1 MKNAIKGE
9 NVGLCT
15 KNFMCNIFFV
25 SGCVVCVS
33 VFFINLTSF
42 FVGILCNLGNCL
54 EQRELSINRKFVV
67 CLSKTV
73 E

>member
-1 MKNAIKGE
+1 MLDCVQKILCAIYF
-9 NVGLCT
+9 LCLG
-15 KNFMCNIFFV
+15 
-25 SGCVVCVS
+25 GCVWS

-54 EQRELSINRKFVV
+54 EQRELSINRKFAV